1 MKKALLVGVNKYQN
15 PKYNKKLK
23 HCVSDVRKMHNML
36 TATGFSDVRCLL
48 NKSATSANLSSVLTD
63 MVNNSKG
70 GDSLLFYFTGHGL
83 QLKDI
88 SGDEKDGLDEALLTY
103 DYNIRNAFTDDK
115 LADCLDGLHKEVKF
129 TLIADACHSGSMID
143 AIYGQKPV
151 DTLKASYLP
160 VKRYVS
166 LSACIQSKIAYESRS
181 GGILTRALVSAW
193 KAKKPKNKTWK
204 AVFPKIEN
212 FVRKATN
219 GRQSPILAVSQD
231 SLRELKM
238 FA

>member
-1 MKKALLVGVNKYQN
+1 MKKALLVGIQNYQN

-23 HCVSDVRKMHNML
+23 RCVSDVRQMHNML

-88 SGDEKDGLDEALLTY
+88 SGDEKDGLDEVLLTY

-115 LADCLDGLHKEVKF
+115 LTECLAGLHREATF
-129 TLIADACHSGSMID
+129 TLIADACHSGNMID
-143 AIYGQKPV
+143 AVFGEKSA
-151 DTLKASYLP
+151 THLKR
-160 VKRYVS
+160 RYIA
-166 LSACIQSKIAYESRS
+166 LSACIQSKIAYEARS
-181 GGILTRALVSAW
+181 GGVLTRALVSAW
-193 KAKKPKNKTWK
+193 RAKKPKKKTWK
-204 AVFPKIEN
+204 VVLPRINKFIE
-212 FVRKATN
+212 KATR
-219 GRQSPILAVSQD
+219 GKQTPILAVSQD